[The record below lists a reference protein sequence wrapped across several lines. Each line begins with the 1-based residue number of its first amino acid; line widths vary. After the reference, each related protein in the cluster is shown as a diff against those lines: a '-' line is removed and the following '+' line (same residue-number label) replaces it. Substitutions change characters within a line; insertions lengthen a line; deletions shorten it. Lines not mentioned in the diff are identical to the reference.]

1 MLLLLFNP
9 AGKMTRKTIPAEKMI
24 HVKIFFV
31 SALLLLFSCTT
42 FLLEENIENLK
53 KLENS
58 TYTLKQEVIIDNK
71 KLEKGQRVKLHI
83 KTNDNSVRVYAYP
96 ADTDFLKSH
105 RLLVLQMFDADF
117 KNDQFDKA
125 VFREKLFN
133 VIQP

>member
-1 MLLLLFNP
+1 MIRKTTP
-9 AGKMTRKTIPAEKMI
+9 AGKVI
-24 HVKIFFV
+24 HLKVFFV
-31 SALLLLFSCTT
+31 FALLLLFSCTT

-58 TYTLKQEVIIDNK
+58 TYTLKQEVLIDNK
-71 KLEKGQRVKLHI
+71 KIEKGQRVKLHI

-117 KNDQFDKA
+117 KNDQFDKK
-125 VFREKLFN
+125 VFSEKLFN
-133 VIQP
+133 IVQP

>member
-1 MLLLLFNP
+1 MIRKTTP
-9 AGKMTRKTIPAEKMI
+9 AGKAI
-24 HVKIFFV
+24 HLTVFFV
-31 SALLLLFSCTT
+31 FMLLLLFSCTT

-58 TYTLKQEVIIDNK
+58 TYTLKQEVLIDNK
-71 KLEKGQRVKLHI
+71 KIEKGQRVKLHI

-117 KNDQFDKA
+117 KNDQFDKK
-125 VFREKLFN
+125 VFSEKLFN
-133 VIQP
+133 IVQP